1 MPNRTK
7 THHLGGTSAG
17 TQVCLAA
24 ISKAV
29 ESKGFCTEVEAR
41 GMAMSLYPTQVL
53 VRVGAQKLKNR
64 PKGTSCRYAAEV
76 DTYMRNGSVSPDAV
90 EWFRINGGNRQ
101 LARLKQFVVHG
112 RLPGIFYDRHRKEF
126 VRA

>member
-1 MPNRTK
+1 MSNRTK
-7 THHLGGTSAG
+7 THHSGGTAVG
-17 TQVCLAA
+17 TKACLHA
-24 ISKAV
+24 IHKLV
-29 ESKGFCTEVEAR
+29 EAKGFCTEIEAR

-64 PKGTSCRYAAEV
+64 KSGTSCRFADEV
-76 DTYMRNGSVSPDAV
+76 DTYMTNGSVSPDAV

-101 LARLKQFVVHG
+101 LARLKQSVLRG
-112 RLPGIFYDRHRKEF
+112 STPGIAYDKARKEF

>member
-1 MPNRTK
+1 MPSRTK

-17 TQVCLAA
+17 TQVCLDA

-64 PKGTSCRYAAEV
+64 PKGTSCRYASEV
-76 DTYMRNGSVSPDAV
+76 DTYMKNGAVSPDAV

-101 LARLKQFVVHG
+101 LARLKQFVLKG
-112 RLPGIFYDRHRKEF
+112 RSSGITYCKTRKEF